1 MAGSHDFP
9 DTSKDMA
16 VPPIA
21 APSSTAQRRLE
32 ALLST
37 VKPPVSRYGRP
48 VPECWVPMQDQ
59 PLRHPRKLR
68 VVTIGAAIS
77 AMNMAYEIQYGYEKL
92 GTKAEGTR
100 GQLEEVVEHCI
111 YESNE
116 EIGGTWLVN
125 TYPGVACDV
134 PAHIYTCMCRIAPEE
149 RFEEITDKSKKFR
162 SSRTLTGLL
171 SMLVAK
177 KFTTTLCKLSKSM
190 GLIGTSKHLT
200 KSLTHDSMSMKASG
214 TSK

>member
-9 DTSKDMA
+9 DTSKDSA

-37 VKPPVSRYGRP
+37 VQPPVSRYGRP
-48 VPECWVPMQDQ
+48 IPNCWVPMQDQ

-92 GTKAEGTR
+92 GSKEEATR
-100 GQLEEVVEHCI
+100 GRLEEVVEHCI

-134 PAHIYTCMCRIAPEE
+134 PAHIYTCTCRIPQEE
-149 RFEEITDKSKKFR
+149 GVEEITDRSKKSR
-162 SSRTLTGLL
+162 SSRTLTGPL

-177 KFTTTLCKLSKSM
+177 KFTTISCEPSKIM
-190 GLIGTSKHLT
+190 GWTGTSKHLT
-200 KSLTHDSMSMKASG
+200 RSLTHDLMSLRVSG
-214 TSK
+214 ISK